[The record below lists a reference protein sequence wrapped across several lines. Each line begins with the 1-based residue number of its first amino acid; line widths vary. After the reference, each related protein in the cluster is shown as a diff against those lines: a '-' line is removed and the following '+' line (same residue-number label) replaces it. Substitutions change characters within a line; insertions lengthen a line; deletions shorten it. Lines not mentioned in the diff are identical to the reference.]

1 MFGSGLSRLGDYRML
16 KKSYVYFLLGLLIF
30 VGCQATKISQI
41 PYRKE
46 SSKYVNDMAILSYP
60 VNPELDVNIR
70 SDEMFISRLITGPV
84 IIPQLFMLLAQNSAN
99 KEDSLSF
106 NEILLDFNIGEVLC
120 EKLNT
125 KFQLC
130 SYFHVVP
137 QGSIKRNKAVWE
149 LLEKDEK
156 ESKDYQK
163 IGTELGIDTILEV
176 GVIKYGIKDPG
187 IFSDPYAFI
196 KIDVKMTK
204 ASEGTV
210 IWRDVVEAKT
220 AIGMSTVD
228 FLDNVY
234 TDDEFLEKK
243 LEEVEDA
250 VTEQCIE
257 KLSFDTNYTY
267 LLEEDYIEKT
277 KHKINIEDK
286 LYELNNLRYKG
297 LISNI
302 DYDKTKLELIDK
314 AKNRNVA
321 GPDPQTNLRLTERT
335 TSE

>member
-1 MFGSGLSRLGDYRML
+1 ML
-16 KKSYVYFLLGLLIF
+16 KKYYVYFLISLLIF
-30 VGCQATKISQI
+30 AGCQTTKISQI

-46 SSKYVNDMAILSYP
+46 YSKYVNDMAILSDP
-60 VNPELDVNIR
+60 VNPELGVDIR
-70 SDEMFISRLITGPV
+70 NDEMFIAKLITGPV
-84 IIPQLFMLLAQNSAN
+84 IIPQLFLRLAQNTADE
-99 KEDSLSF
+99 EDVISF
-106 NEILLDFNIGEVLC
+106 SEILLDLDIGGDVC
-120 EKLNT
+120 KKLNT

-137 QGSIKRNKAVWE
+137 QESIEKNKVVWG
-149 LLEKDEK
+149 LLEENEKD
-156 ESKDYQK
+156 SKDYEK
-163 IGTELGIDTILEV
+163 IGAELGIDTILEV
-176 GVIKYGIKDPG
+176 EVIAYGIKDPG

-220 AIGMSTVD
+220 AIGMSTID
-228 FLDNVY
+228 FLENVY

-257 KLSFDTNYTY
+257 KLGFDTNYTY

-277 KHKINIEDK
+277 KHKINIAEK
-286 LYELNNLRYKG
+286 LNELNNLRHEDF
-297 LISNI
+297 ISET
-302 DYDKTKLELIDK
+302 DYDKTKLELIEKVKD
-314 AKNRNVA
+314 RNVA
-321 GPDPQTNLRLTERT
+321 NPDPLTNLSFTEKT
-335 TSE
+335 NSGIK

>member
-1 MFGSGLSRLGDYRML
+1 ML
-16 KKSYVYFLLGLLIF
+16 KKSYVYFLISLLIF
-30 VGCQATKISQI
+30 AGCQTTKISQI

-46 SSKYVNDMAILSYP
+46 YSKYVNDMAILPDP
-60 VNPELDVNIR
+60 VNPELGVDIR
-70 SDEMFISRLITGPV
+70 NDEMFIAKLITGPA
-84 IIPQLFMLLAQNSAN
+84 IIPQLFLRLAQNTADE
-99 KEDSLSF
+99 EDVISF
-106 NEILLDFNIGEVLC
+106 SEILLDLDIGGDVC

-137 QGSIKRNKAVWE
+137 QESIKKNKVIGG
-149 LLEKDEK
+149 LLEENEKD
-156 ESKDYQK
+156 SKDYEK
-163 IGTELGIDTILEV
+163 IGTELDIDTILEV
-176 GVIKYGIKDPG
+176 EVIAYGIKDPG

-204 ASEGTV
+204 AAEGTV

-228 FLDNVY
+228 FLENVY

-257 KLSFDTNYTY
+257 KLGFDTNYTY

-277 KHKINIEDK
+277 KHKINIAEK
-286 LYELNNLRYKG
+286 LNELNNLRHEDF
-297 LISNI
+297 ISKT
-302 DYDKTKLELIDK
+302 DYDKTKLELIEKVKD
-314 AKNRNVA
+314 RNVA
-321 GPDPQTNLRLTERT
+321 NPDPLTNLSFTEKT
-335 TSE
+335 NSGIK

>member
-1 MFGSGLSRLGDYRML
+1 MIWQYL
-16 KKSYVYFLLGLLIF
+16 
-30 VGCQATKISQI
+30 
-41 PYRKE
+41 P
-46 SSKYVNDMAILSYP
+46 YP
-60 VNPELDVNIR
+60 VNPELEVNIR
-70 SDEMFISRLITGPV
+70 NDEMFIPKLMT
-84 IIPQLFMLLAQNSAN
+84 IPSILPHLMIQLVQNTADE
-99 KEDSLSF
+99 EDILSF
-106 NEILLDFNIGEVLC
+106 NEILLDLNIGEVLC

-130 SYFHVVP
+130 SYFHLVP
-137 QGSIKRNKAVWE
+137 QGSIKKNKVVWE
-149 LLEKDEK
+149 FLDKSEK

-187 IFSDPYAFI
+187 VFSDPYAFI

-210 IWRDVVEAKT
+210 MWRDIVEAET

-234 TDDEFLEKK
+234 ADDEFLEKK

-257 KLSFDTNYTY
+257 QIGFDTNYTY
-267 LLEEDYIEKT
+267 LLEEG
-277 KHKINIEDK
+277 
-286 LYELNNLRYKG
+286 LYK
-297 LISNI
+297 
-302 DYDKTKLELIDK
+302 
-314 AKNRNVA
+314 KN
-321 GPDPQTNLRLTERT
+321 QT
-335 TSE
+335 